1 MNRRFTIYDYRFTIF
16 DFRFEIGGRERD
28 TENVEN
34 ADDAD
39 REARGLGKGKGMEGN
54 HKNEK
59 RVD

>member
-1 MNRRFTIYDYRFTIF
+1 MGDLRFTIF

-59 RVD
+59 NVD